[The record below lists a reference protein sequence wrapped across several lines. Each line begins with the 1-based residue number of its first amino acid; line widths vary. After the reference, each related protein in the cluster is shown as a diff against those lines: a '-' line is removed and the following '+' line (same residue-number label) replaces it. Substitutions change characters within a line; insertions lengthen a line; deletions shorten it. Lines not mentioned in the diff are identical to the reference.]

1 MDRRKSSGIE
11 NGIPGLSQEN
21 DNGLVLIIPSLPDPP
36 ASERHSDIPPRLGT
50 LRQIV
55 RDPELA
61 EKIIAENSVTAR
73 NRERAMRRLSR
84 HAMFYS

>member
-11 NGIPGLSQEN
+11 NGIPGLSQDH
-21 DNGLVLIIPSLPDPP
+21 DNGLALIIPSLPDPP

-55 RDPELA
+55 DDAELA
-61 EKIIAENSVTAR
+61 ERIIEENSVTER
-73 NRERAMRRLSR
+73 NRGRAMRRLGSFFIYR
-84 HAMFYS
+84 